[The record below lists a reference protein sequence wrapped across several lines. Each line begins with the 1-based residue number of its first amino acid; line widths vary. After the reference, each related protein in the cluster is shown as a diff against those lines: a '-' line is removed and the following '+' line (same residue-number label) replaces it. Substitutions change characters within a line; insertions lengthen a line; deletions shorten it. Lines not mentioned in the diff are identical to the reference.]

1 MNKIPYREDDPWLS
15 HDPRVYLMHVAR
27 ARELQSEAIG
37 RAFGTAGRAVAR
49 IAYRAYR
56 GIADAVRKRR
66 TIAELSRLDDHLL
79 ADIGVDRA
87 QIPTIAQGLIAPSG
101 DAPRRL
107 IPAAP
112 CPPELR
118 GEAANDTNANDP
130 KSPPLAA

>member
-1 MNKIPYREDDPWLS
+1 MSNTAYREDGPWLS
-15 HDPRVYLMHVAR
+15 QDPRVYLMYVAR

-37 RAFGTAGRAVAR
+37 RGFGATGRFLAR
-49 IAYRAYR
+49 SVSRAYR

-66 TIAELSRLDDHLL
+66 TISELSRLDDHLL
-79 ADIGVDRA
+79 ADIGIARE

-101 DAPRRL
+101 DAPRRI

-118 GEAANDTNANDP
+118 GEAANDS
-130 KSPPLAA
+130 KSPPVAA